1 LIFNSSRAQI
11 NAALSGYGIAY
22 LPENLV
28 LDDLATGRLVQV
40 LDEWSPFFQG
50 YYLYYPSKRQNAPAF
65 SVVMNA
71 LRV

>member
-1 LIFNSSRAQI
+1 
-11 NAALSGYGIAY
+11 
-22 LPENLV
+22 V

-65 SVVMNA
+65 SVVINA